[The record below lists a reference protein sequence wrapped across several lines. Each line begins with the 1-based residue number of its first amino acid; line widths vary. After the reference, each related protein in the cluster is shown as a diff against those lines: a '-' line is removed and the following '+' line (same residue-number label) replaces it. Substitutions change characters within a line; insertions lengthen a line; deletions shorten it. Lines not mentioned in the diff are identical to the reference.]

1 MLKASAIN
9 AARPAN
15 SALGLRRCRYGTMMY
30 LRRDMY
36 VGRSL
41 DLYGEYSEGEV
52 ALFRQVLAAGDTV
65 LDIGANIGAHTV
77 AMAQLVGPAG
87 SVYAFEAQRVLLQ
100 ILCGNV
106 ALNEFANV
114 HAFPSAAGRARGRIA
129 VPALDYTRV
138 DNFGGIAIGQ
148 GGGEEVDLVAV
159 DELRLRQV
167 KLIKID
173 VEGMELDVLQGC
185 EDTLNRCRPLLYVE
199 NDRAQQSSSLVAHL
213 LRKQYR
219 LWWHM
224 PPLFNPANFLGNPQN
239 VFGNIVSFNIFASPR
254 ERAGEQPNLREIRS
268 PEEATQWLTG
278 AATATDGRLSEI

>member
-1 MLKASAIN
+1 LLREREPPSAGAAQAMLKSSAIN

-173 VEGMELDVLQGC
+173 VEGMELEVLHGAAHC
-185 EDTLNRCRPLLYVE
+185 IAKHRPIMLIETLKCDKDAVSEWLKNSGYLTT
-199 NDRAQQSSSLVAHL
+199 AAG
-213 LRKQYR
+213 
-219 LWWHM
+219 M
-224 PPLFNPANFLGNPQN
+224 NFLAIHNGDQ
-239 VFGNIVSFNIFASPR
+239 AL
-254 ERAGEQPNLREIRS
+254 AGLK
-268 PEEATQWLTG
+268 
-278 AATATDGRLSEI
+278 AAKPAAA